1 MFVGSFFKRKK
12 NRNCMFILSLDCVLF
27 FFPPSYVDVVVGGGG
42 GSYRHDWCDIAY
54 FCVRVLFL
62 FVFFCLVSHANRLHH
77 CRNVQVTEE
86 VQELLVFRLIV
97 FFSFF
102 LFFFAV
108 SLPSRY
114 ILVRVLCGLQFCHR
128 RRRWRWRRRWRRRR
142 EKQKKNDGQRR
153 ASKVETERGCYF
165 LWSRKRKREKRERER
180 ENKGRNTRKEEIKNG
195 NKLNEKK
202 NNTNERI

>member
-1 MFVGSFFKRKK
+1 
-12 NRNCMFILSLDCVLF
+12 MFILSLDCVLF

-102 LFFFAV
+102 LCCFLAFALHPRPC
-108 SLPSRY
+108 SLWVA
-114 ILVRVLCGLQFCHR
+114 ILSSEEEVEVEEEVEEEE
-128 RRRWRWRRRWRRRR
+128 R
-142 EKQKKNDGQRR
+142 ETK
-153 ASKVETERGCYF
+153 
-165 LWSRKRKREKRERER
+165 EKRWPA
-180 ENKGRNTRKEEIKNG
+180 
-195 NKLNEKK
+195 
-202 NNTNERI
+202 